1 MIKRNIRAARLAA
14 RLMAAS
20 TVALA
25 VSGAFAGVGLAQTA
39 AAPVPGGPVPGG
51 PVPGGHEVVVG
62 VGKSRV
68 VELNGTYSDVLVADP
83 KIADVLPL
91 TGHSVYIVGK
101 GAGATAVTILGPGK
115 LLLTSLNVE
124 VSADVDSFKNRLHD
138 LLPNERDVSV
148 QVANQSIVL
157 SGTVSSPTAMH
168 QILELA
174 RTYVDAPTKVVNM
187 MGVEGT
193 QQVMLTIRFV
203 EMSRQTAKDLT
214 VNFQSQRVDGGFQ
227 HFSMRSGP
235 DIIGSNGAI
244 NTAFAGFGAIGL
256 HYLAGGQD
264 LQFLFDALET
274 RGLVRTLA
282 EPTLV
287 AMSGDTANFLA
298 GGEFPIPIAQSTTA
312 GVPGSS
318 SAITIEFKQFGVSL
332 GFTPTILQDGMINLV
347 VNPEVSAIDPTT
359 SVTSAGTTVPGLK
372 VRRAHTTIELRDGES
387 FTIAGLLED
396 DYLSNI
402 DQMPWVGDIPV
413 LGTLFRSTNYQKK
426 QTELV
431 IVVTPHLAVPRR
443 ARSATPAD
451 GFIPP
456 SDVELFIAGGQRGS
470 PSFLSPEDRVLLTAD
485 PTKAGIDGPHGHV
498 LY

>member
-1 MIKRNIRAARLAA
+1 MRRTFRAARVAA
-14 RLMAAS
+14 RLLAA
-20 TVALA
+20 TTGAVAITGL
-25 VSGAFAGVGLAQTA
+25 FAGASLAQTA
-39 AAPVPGGPVPGG
+39 DAESVANN
-51 PVPGGHEVVVG
+51 HEVVVG
-62 VGKSRV
+62 AGKSRV
-68 VELNGTYSDVLVADP
+68 VELYGSYADVLVADP

-91 TGHSVYIVGK
+91 TSHSVYIVGK
-101 GAGATAVTILGPGK
+101 SMGATAVTILGPGK
-115 LLLTSLNVE
+115 HLLTALNVE
-124 VSADVDSFKNRLHD
+124 VSADADSFKTRLHE
-138 LLPNERDVSV
+138 LLPNERAVAV
-148 QVANQSIVL
+148 RTANQSLIL
-157 SGTVSSPTAMH
+157 SGTVTSPSVMH

-174 RTYVDAPTKVVNM
+174 RTYVDSPAHVVNM
-187 MGVEGT
+187 MSVEGA

-203 EMSRQTAKDLT
+203 EMDRSTAKDLS
-214 VNFQSQRVDGGFQ
+214 VNFQSQRVNGGFQ

-264 LQFLFDALET
+264 LQILFDALET
-274 RGLVRTLA
+274 RGLVKTLA

-298 GGEFPIPIAQSTTA
+298 GGEFPIPVAQSSSAGTA
-312 GVPGSS
+312 GGST
-318 SAITIEFKQFGVSL
+318 AITIEFKQFGVGL

-347 VNPEVSAIDPTT
+347 VNPEVSAIDPST
-359 SVTSAGTTVPGLK
+359 SVSLSGTTVPGLK

-396 DYLSNI
+396 DYQSNVN
-402 DQMPWVGDIPV
+402 QLPWVGDIPV
-413 LGTLFRSTNYQKK
+413 LGPLFRSTNFQKN

-443 ARSATPAD
+443 APAATPAD

-456 SDVELFIAGGQRGS
+456 SDVELFLAGGQRGA
-470 PSFLSPEDRVLLTAD
+470 PSFLRPEDRVLLSAD
-485 PTKAGIDGPHGHV
+485 PTKGGIDGPHGHV